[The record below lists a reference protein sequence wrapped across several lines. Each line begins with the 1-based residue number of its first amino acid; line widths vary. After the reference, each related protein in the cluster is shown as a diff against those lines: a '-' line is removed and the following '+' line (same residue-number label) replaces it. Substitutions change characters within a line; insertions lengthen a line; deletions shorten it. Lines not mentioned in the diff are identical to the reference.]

1 MVIIRKESMSKTF
14 LSGRIIKRY
23 DIPLKEIEELNNA
36 FDKSKNNL
44 EDKGAKLA
52 GRIDTELSVTDFV
65 PKLLIY
71 ETIKKYMND
80 YLMSLNHFGLSNN
93 PICDINITSMWINDM
108 QPHEYNPPHTH
119 HDKRGWSTVM
129 FLKVPNFINDVKH
142 PHKFKDGKLG
152 FFSRDTHCDF
162 YDCKVGDF
170 YIFEASHQ
178 HFVMPYKTN
187 DVDPVRRSMSF
198 NFIIE
203 DEDTNA

>member
-1 MVIIRKESMSKTF
+1 M
-14 LSGRIIKRY
+14 
-23 DIPLKEIEELNNA
+23 
-36 FDKSKNNL
+36 
-44 EDKGAKLA
+44 
-52 GRIDTELSVTDFV
+52 
-65 PKLLIY
+65 
-71 ETIKKYMND
+71 
-80 YLMSLNHFGLSNN
+80 
-93 PICDINITSMWINDM
+93 CINDM

-119 HDKRGWSTVM
+119 HDLTGWSTVL

>member
-1 MVIIRKESMSKTF
+1 MTKTF
-14 LSGRIIKRY
+14 VSGRIIKRY
-23 DIPLKEIEELNNA
+23 EIPLKEIEELNNA
-36 FDKSKNNL
+36 FDKRKNTFKSK
-44 EDKGAKLA
+44 GPKLA
-52 GRIDTELSVTDFV
+52 GRIDTELEVNNLIVTL
-65 PKLLIY
+65 PIMQ
-71 ETIKKYMND
+71 TIENFMND
-80 YLMSLNHFGLSNN
+80 YMMTLNNFGLANRPVYN
-93 PICDINITSMWINDM
+93 LNILTMWINDM
-108 QPHEYNPPHTH
+108 KPNEYNPPHTH
-119 HDKRGWSTVM
+119 HDRSGWSTVM